1 MPPVAPRQNHR
12 VASGNAAWARSELP
26 SSPFSTRPPGSLPR
40 NVALAKGSP
49 VAAPPTPGVAEAPE
63 QTGPFI
69 RLRTVLVLA
78 ILAAVAWVMH
88 PRAEAAWKLHSTA
101 AQLANYGLCMV
112 GPTGPALL
120 RDNSPEFG
128 ALVRRR
134 LIGAEAG
141 ERPFQDCAT
150 IARELTG
157 SASAERAHRL
167 QAWSF
172 AEYGGGGPSEASL
185 VDLGVSGHHLSS
197 LARKAWPFVR
207 GGYVKLVK
215 PSVSQHEAVHPVE
228 TAKPGVGRGLPAWR
242 AGYRAVGEVGGVLT
256 VAFGHGATLNV
267 HQSGDGGLT
276 WRPAPARGAESF
288 AERCPAG
295 ARSYTFA
302 LSEDAGSLMAVSHA
316 PDAPPHPSTLGPADT
331 ELVAVSCDQKAVVV
345 AHRTDADKQVRLT
358 VCGHR
363 GRCSPM
369 PLPQFAGVGG
379 TPGAALDLARVD
391 GSTILSVPM
400 NGIVRVT
407 STRDDGQT
415 WTPFT
420 VAYDDAAH
428 AEPRVDARVPT
439 RLLAVGKR
447 VFLYGAAAKPGQSYS
462 VLSSDDLGASWRSP
476 DVAPTPVAAFK

>member
-1 MPPVAPRQNHR
+1 MPPAAPRQNHR
-12 VASGNAAWARSELP
+12 LASGSAAWARSELQ

-40 NVALAKGSP
+40 NVAKGAQVAAAPATLREP
-49 VAAPPTPGVAEAPE
+49 VAPEEA
-63 QTGPFI
+63 GPFI

-78 ILAAVAWVMH
+78 MLGLAAWVLH

-120 RDNSPEFG
+120 RDNSPEFS

-141 ERPFQDCAT
+141 ERPFQDCAS
-150 IARELTG
+150 IVRELTQ

-172 AEYGGGGPSEASL
+172 TEYGGSGPTEASL
-185 VDLGVSGHHLSS
+185 ADLGVTGHHLSS
-197 LARKAWPFVR
+197 LARRAWPFVR

-215 PSVSQHEAVHPVE
+215 PSLSQHEAVHPVE

-256 VAFGHGATLNV
+256 AAFGHGATLNV
-267 HQSGDGGLT
+267 HQSADGGLS
-276 WRPAPARGAESF
+276 WRPAPARGTEAF

-295 ARSYTFA
+295 PRWYTFA
-302 LSEDAGSLMAVSHA
+302 LSEDAASLMAVSHA
-316 PDAPPHPSTLGPADT
+316 ADAPPHPSTLGPADT
-331 ELVAVSCDQKAVVV
+331 ELVAVTCDQKALVV
-345 AHRTDADKQVRLT
+345 AHRTEADKLVRLT

-363 GRCSPM
+363 GRCSSM

-391 GSTILSVPM
+391 GTTVLSVPM

-428 AEPRVDARVPT
+428 SEPRVDARVPT

-447 VFLYGAAAKPGQSYS
+447 VMLYGAAAKPGQTYS
-462 VLSSDDLGASWRSP
+462 VLSSDDLGASWRTP
-476 DVAPTPVAAFK
+476 DGVPAAVAVNK